1 MDEIKNIDID
11 WSKVIDLNAD
21 VTIDIE
27 EELETK
33 WRGGTIH
40 ERIYYKIM

>member
-27 EELETK
+27 EELDVK
-33 WRGGTIH
+33 
-40 ERIYYKIM
+40 